1 MNILGELI
9 IKLGGNPDARTNP
22 HNSSSAW
29 NGNMLQYSTGK
40 RQILAHTLSLE
51 LAAAHEYT
59 AQAQSIKDPLIS
71 AQLLRIAKDEEIHDN
86 ILHDLLSREQNA
98 T

>member
-1 MNILGELI
+1 
-9 IKLGGNPDARTNP
+9 
-22 HNSSSAW
+22 
-29 NGNMLQYSTGK
+29 MLQYSTGK
-40 RQILAHTLSLE
+40 RQILAHNLSLE

-71 AQLLRIAKDEEIHDN
+71 AQLLRIAKDEEIHYN